1 MAKNTKST
9 LIAQKYAE
17 ALLQVESNEQ
27 VIDDLDLISEAI
39 KDSKDLQELL
49 NNPAIQKNQKK
60 TILEQ
65 IFNKQKSSVINTIG
79 LLIDKRRS
87 SLISLVAREY
97 KRLFF
102 KKSGIEIA
110 QIGSVT
116 KLSET
121 ELNNIKEKLEKLF
134 NKTINIEN
142 QENPDLIAGLKIQ
155 VAGKVIDSSL
165 KNKLKNLRQV
175 LEQ

>member
-1 MAKNTKST
+1 
-9 LIAQKYAE
+9 
-17 ALLQVESNEQ
+17 
-27 VIDDLDLISEAI
+27 
-39 KDSKDLQELL
+39 
-49 NNPAIQKNQKK
+49 
-60 TILEQ
+60 
-65 IFNKQKSSVINTIG
+65 
-79 LLIDKRRS
+79 
-87 SLISLVAREY
+87 
-97 KRLFF
+97 LFF

-110 QIGSVT
+110 QVGSVT